1 MKILLSVISLIFLKG
16 IFIGF
21 FNGAVFLFEN
31 SDIVYTF
38 LIGLAI
44 SGILHYFLIRKF
56 PIIGTFEHELTHAIV
71 ALLFFRKVSNFIVTN
86 GQGGSVS
93 HSGSFGGKFGG
104 LNITLAPY
112 FLPTFTFI
120 FILFRPLIPLDY
132 IMWFDIF
139 ISFSFGYH
147 LFSTID
153 EIKINWTKVSFQS
166 AKSDNLTKS
175 DIAKSGYIFSFIYI
189 LTLTTLIHGIIIWV
203 WLDNYVGILNYFT
216 IIYSSSKTLII
227 QIVELLSE
235 YWVILFEKIKTLV

>member
-1 MKILLSVISLIFLKG
+1 MKIVLSVLSLILLKG

-21 FNGAVFLFEN
+21 FNGAVSLLGN
-31 SDIVYTF
+31 SEIFTPF

-44 SGILHYFLIRKF
+44 SGVAHYLLIKKL
-56 PIIGTFEHELTHAIV
+56 PIISTFEHELTHAIV

-93 HSGSFGGKFGG
+93 HSGKFGGKFGS

-120 FILFRPLIPLDY
+120 IVLFRPQIPIEY

-139 ISFSFGYH
+139 ISFTFGYH

-153 EIKINWTKVSFQS
+153 EIKINWTKVSFKS
-166 AKSDNLTKS
+166 AKSNDLTKS

-189 LTLTTLIHGIIIWV
+189 LTLTTLIHGIIIWI
-203 WLDNYVGILNYFT
+203 WLDDYNGIINYFT
-216 IIYSSSKTLII
+216 TIYNSSKTLVT
-227 QIVELLSE
+227 QIVALVSE
-235 YWVILFEKIKTLV
+235 YWSVLFNK